1 MTIGEAFQRAAA
13 AWRRAAAAHRRRD
26 RTRTTLGRATTALV
40 CVTVGLLV
48 TVSAANAR
56 GIDLRPARNTD
67 LVSVVQAQSKRNAEL
82 TRAADRDPGRGG
94 RPQRRQR
101 EQRRPRR
108 RGRSAP
114 HPHAG

>member
-1 MTIGEAFQRAAA
+1 MTIGEASSARPPRCAG
-13 AWRRAAAAHRRRD
+13 RPGPSTPGP
-26 RTRTTLGRATTALV
+26 TRTALGRATTSLV

-82 TRAADRDPGRGG
+82 TT
-94 RPQRRQR
+94 
-101 EQRRPRR
+101 
-108 RGRSAP
+108 
-114 HPHAG
+114 H